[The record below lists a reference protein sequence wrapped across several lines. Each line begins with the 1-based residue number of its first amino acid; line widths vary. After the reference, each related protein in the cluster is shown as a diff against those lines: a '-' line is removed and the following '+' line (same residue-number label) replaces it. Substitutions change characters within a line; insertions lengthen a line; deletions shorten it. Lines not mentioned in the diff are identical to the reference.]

1 MAYAIAQGIGRARAR
16 RTLGRRILG
25 FAPVLAAALPLLAIA
40 AGLAGT
46 GLMAFGVPFDDPFA
60 AGGHALTLRPWRALA
75 ATPGLA
81 TSIGLTLW
89 TGICATLLS
98 VALALLVCAWAQ
110 GRGIGRRAL
119 RSGAPLLAAPH
130 STLALGLGFLIA
142 PGGWL
147 VGPLSS
153 WLSGALSSLPAGSW
167 TAAAA
172 AATGGD
178 AHGLAL
184 IAALVLKDT
193 PFLILVIAD
202 ALRQLPAPQTMS
214 VARTL
219 GYPRAEAFAKLLL
232 PQIYPRI
239 RPAILVVLALSLS
252 VVDVALI
259 VGPGHAGGPAHSPT
273 LAVLAWRELIAAG
286 GQPGYAAAA
295 MACLLV
301 AIVIGTLGL
310 WLLFERIVAMSG
322 RAWLERGPR
331 GGLATLAA
339 HGAMAIVALGFAA
352 AALSLATLLAWSFA
366 GPWPVSAA
374 WPQGLSFAPWIANAR
389 DVGMA
394 TTAALVIAA
403 GATAAALLLAVVSLE
418 CEDRGDG
425 RRAARWPWPYFAPF
439 LVPQVAYLFGI
450 RAMLA
455 GTRMD
460 GTWLAAIA
468 TQLIV
473 VAPCLFLALAGP
485 WRALDPRHAR
495 SARTLGAAPR
505 RVLMRIKLP
514 LLAGPIAAACA
525 FAIAASMDQYLP
537 SALAGSRGVTTLTT
551 QAVALASASGGDR
564 HAIGVYATLQ
574 WLLPLLVG
582 AAALAFPSAIR
593 SGRGGV
599 GRRSRSPS

>member
-1 MAYAIAQGIGRARAR
+1 MAYAIAQGIGQARAR
-16 RTLGRRILG
+16 RTLGRRIFG

-75 ATPGLA
+75 AMPGLA

-130 STLALGLGFLIA
+130 TTVALGLGFLIA
-142 PGGWL
+142 PGGWF

-153 WLSGALSSLPAGSW
+153 WLSGALSSLPSGPS

-172 AATGGD
+172 IGGD
-178 AHGLAL
+178 VHGLAL

-259 VGPGHAGGPAHSPT
+259 VGPGHAGGPAQPPT
-273 LAVLAWRELIAAG
+273 LAVLAWREFIAAG
-286 GQPGYAAAA
+286 GQRGYAAAA
-295 MACLLV
+295 MACLLL
-301 AIVIGTLGL
+301 AIVIGTIGL

-322 RAWLERGPR
+322 RAWLERGAR

-339 HGAMAIVALGFAA
+339 HGAVAIVVLGFAA
-352 AALSLATLLAWSFA
+352 GALSLATLLAWSFA
-366 GPWPVSAA
+366 GPWPLSAA
-374 WPQGLSFAPWIANAR
+374 WPQGLSIAHWIAHAR
-389 DVGMA
+389 DAGMA
-394 TTAALVIAA
+394 ATAALVIAA
-403 GATAAALLLAVVSLE
+403 GATAAALLLAVASLE
-418 CEDRGDG
+418 CEDRGDV
-425 RRAARWPWPYFAPF
+425 RPAARWPWLYFAPF

-450 RAMLA
+450 RAMLT
-455 GTRMD
+455 GTRVD

-473 VAPCLFLALAGP
+473 VVPCLFLALAGP

-525 FAIAASMDQYLP
+525 IAIAASVDQYLP
-537 SALAGSRGVTTLTT
+537 STLAGSRGVTTLTT
-551 QAVALASASGGDR
+551 QAVALASGGDR

-582 AAALAFPSAIR
+582 AAALAFASAIR